1 MGLMQSSDA
10 ETLTADRPRTA
21 LPWRAVLD
29 VIRANQIPLIV
40 FSLHVVLVFAV
51 AAFAISNFY
60 ALNEVP
66 AIQYR
71 LGPMTG
77 ISHYLV
83 QPLRNWDGYWYS
95 LLANYGYSIYTASAA
110 FWPLYPLLLWFGV
123 QITNWDTAVVGL
135 IISNVSFL
143 FALILLYRLVR
154 LDFSEAVARRT
165 LWLTAFFPTAFYFSA
180 MYTESL
186 FLLVTVASIYYG
198 RTGRWGRAAI
208 ALGLAALTRNTGV
221 LIGIPLVIFLIR
233 QYGWRPRHW
242 WKEALQLIIG
252 GLSPL
257 LFVLDLNHI
266 WGDPL
271 LMLSAQKGWA
281 RYKAWPWTT
290 LQQSFHMLDTSW
302 LTRLVNS
309 PTWSTLTDPY
319 LRLSFAESQ
328 FYDLFIFLVFV
339 PILIYTL
346 WKVRGAYSLYAL
358 VVFALPLFTPS
369 HVHPLMSVPR
379 FVIVLFPL
387 FIAIA
392 LLTKHRWI
400 FWPVMAIFV
409 IQFIALLIQFSTWFW
424 VA

>member
-1 MGLMQSSDA
+1 MQSSDA
-10 ETLTADRPRTA
+10 ETLTADRPRTT

-40 FSLHVVLVFAV
+40 FSLHVILVFAV

-110 FWPLYPLLLWFGV
+110 FWPLYPLLLWFGA

-154 LDFSEAVARRT
+154 LDFSEGVARRT

-221 LIGIPLVIFLIR
+221 LIGIPLLIFLIR

-242 WKEALQLIIG
+242 WKQAIQLIIG

-290 LQQSFHMLDTSW
+290 LHQSFHMLDTSW
-302 LTRLVNS
+302 LTRLYNS
-309 PTWSTLTDPY
+309 PSWSTLTDPY
-319 LRLSFAESQ
+319 LRLAFAESQ

-339 PILIYTL
+339 PIMAYTL

-387 FIAIA
+387 FIGIA
-392 LLTKHRWI
+392 LLTKRRWI
-400 FWPVMAIFV
+400 FWPVMAIFI
-409 IQFIALLIQFSTWFW
+409 IQFIGLLIQFSTWFW